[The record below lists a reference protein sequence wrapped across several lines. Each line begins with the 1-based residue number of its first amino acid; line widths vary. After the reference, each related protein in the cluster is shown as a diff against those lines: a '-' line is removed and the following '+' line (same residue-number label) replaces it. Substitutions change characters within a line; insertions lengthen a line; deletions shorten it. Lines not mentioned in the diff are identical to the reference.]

1 MTLSRISLVV
11 AMFVIAG
18 CSNQGLRDLRN
29 GGLGPDEFLVL
40 PAKPLEEPANYAN
53 LPVPTPGGTNLTDPQ
68 PRADAVVALGGR
80 ASALEN
86 QGVPSSDAGL
96 VTYVSRNGVPQNI
109 RQTTSL
115 EDQEFRQR
123 RGRFTRIR
131 LFRTDRYNQ
140 VYRSQTLDS
149 FAMER
154 EARRLGIQT
163 PSNPPGS

>member
-1 MTLSRISLVV
+1 MRVSKISLVM
-11 AMFVIAG
+11 AIFVIAG
-18 CSNQGLRDLRN
+18 CSNQGLRDLRTN
-29 GGLGPDEFLVL
+29 GLGPDEFMVL
-40 PAKPLEEPANYAN
+40 PVKPLSEPANYSD
-53 LPVPTPGGTNLTDPQ
+53 LPAPTPGGTNLTDPS

-86 QGVPSSDAGL
+86 QGVPGSDAGL
-96 VTYVSRNGVPQNI
+96 VTYVSRNGVPQDI

-115 EDQEFRQR
+115 EDEQFRQR
-123 RGRFTRIR
+123 RGRLTQIR

-140 VYRSQTLDS
+140 VYRPQTLDS

-163 PSNPPGS
+163 PSNPPDS